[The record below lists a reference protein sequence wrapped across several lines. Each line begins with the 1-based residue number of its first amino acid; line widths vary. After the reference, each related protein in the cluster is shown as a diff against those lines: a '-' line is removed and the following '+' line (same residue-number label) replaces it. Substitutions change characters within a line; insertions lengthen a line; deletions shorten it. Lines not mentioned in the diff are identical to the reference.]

1 MPEQSYRNHTR
12 LDPAYHMVAVPLA
25 LINVIGALIYVI
37 GRHTALSALLL
48 VSSLALLLGLVKLRM
63 YATKLQDR
71 VVRVEESFRHF
82 TLTGKPLDPSLTL
95 DQIIALRFASDG
107 EFPDLCARAA
117 SEHLSKDAIKR
128 AVTQWRAD
136 MHRV

>member
-1 MPEQSYRNHTR
+1 MPEQSYQRHTR
-12 LDPAYHMVAVPLA
+12 TDPMFHMVAMPLA
-25 LINVIGALIYVI
+25 LINFIGALVYVI

-48 VSSLALLLGLVKLRM
+48 VSSVAVLLGLVKLRM
-63 YATKLQDR
+63 YATQLQDR
-71 VVRVEESFRHF
+71 VVRIEEGFRHF
-82 TLTGKPLDPSLTL
+82 VLTGKPLDPGLTL
-95 DQIIALRFASDG
+95 DQVIALRFASDG

-117 SEHLSKDAIKR
+117 REHLSKDAIKR